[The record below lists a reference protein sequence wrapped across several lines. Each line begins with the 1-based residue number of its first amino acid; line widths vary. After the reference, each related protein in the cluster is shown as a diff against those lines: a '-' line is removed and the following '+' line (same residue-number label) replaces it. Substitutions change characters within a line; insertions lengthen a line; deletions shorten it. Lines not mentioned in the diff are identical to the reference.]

1 MRQEEQ
7 ALSFAKAL
15 NNVERLSTFTST
27 NPLQLTLYL
36 DKVELVC
43 LEQTPYS
50 KEYMVYVNR
59 PYWKN
64 GKDGFEVRRDKT
76 EKQYVFLETKSWKVA
91 FNMVK
96 RIVLKRKYPKVKL
109 AW

>member
-1 MRQEEQ
+1 MGQKEQ
-7 ALSFAKAL
+7 ALSFVREFNKI
-15 NNVERLSTFTST
+15 ERLSTFTST
-27 NPLQLTLYL
+27 TPLQLTLYL

-43 LEQTPYS
+43 LEQTPYT

-59 PYWKN
+59 PYWEN
-64 GKDGFEVRRDKT
+64 GQDGFEVRRDKT

-96 RIVLKRKYPKVKL
+96 RIATQRKYPKAKL
-109 AW
+109 VW

>member
-7 ALSFAKAL
+7 ALSFSKAF

-27 NPLQLTLYL
+27 TPLQLTLYL

-43 LEQTPYS
+43 LEQTPYT

-59 PYWKN
+59 PFWKN
-64 GKDGFEVRRDKT
+64 GKDGFEVRSEKT
-76 EKQYVFLETKSWKVA
+76 EKQYIFLETKSWNVA

-96 RIVLKRKYPKVKL
+96 RIAKQRKYPKVKL